1 MASVNAEPARPDEH
15 TASDQAQETSVH
27 DGVSGGA
34 FGGAPDEAEQS
45 ELDLGVIS
53 TGSPDIDRAL
63 APIEGLGDQ
72 PVAEHPD
79 VYEQVLGQL
88 SATMADSSADK
99 TAAGDA

>member
-1 MASVNAEPARPDEH
+1 VAPVNADAVSPDQRNP
-15 TASDQAQETSVH
+15 SDQTEAASAAGWRS
-27 DGVSGGA
+27 DGASE
-34 FGGAPDEAEQS
+34 EAEQS

-63 APIEGLGDQ
+63 APIKGIGDQ

>member
-1 MASVNAEPARPDEH
+1 VNAESARPDDRND
-15 TASDQAQETSVH
+15 SDQAQAASVPG
-27 DGVSGGA
+27 GVSH
-34 FGGAPDEAEQS
+34 GAPDEAEQS

-63 APIEGLGDQ
+63 APIDRLGDQ
-72 PVAEHPD
+72 PVADHPD

-88 SATMADSSADK
+88 SATMADSSADE